1 MSNYNQLKNAAI
13 LTPTANQDLGSD
25 ANRYGNVYMTG
36 NIVMSNGITV
46 TSTNVVAPKIAS
58 LTLPGTVTAVDVA
71 GGETVIITGSGFSNS
86 GGVPTVTIGSTPAS
100 SVTYNSSTSITITTP
115 ALSTGTYFLYVV
127 NTDGGTATYA
137 PGISFSATPIWT
149 TASGSLGTVGSS
161 ASASFTVAATGD
173 PTITYAVK
181 AGSSL
186 PSGLSLNTST
196 GAITGTAP
204 SVGSQTTYNFT
215 LTATDGQN
223 QPTDRSFSITV
234 AIAPTSVQYMLIAGG
249 GGGGGYSG
257 TYGGGGG
264 GAGGYRSSITGE
276 SSGGGASAESALSVS
291 GGATFTVTIGAGGTG
306 FGGEEQAGLS
316 GTNSSISG
324 TSISTLTAIG
334 GGGGGGNSVTGKNG
348 GSGGGGGNTP
358 GTGTANQ
365 GYDGGLPSGGLTGGG
380 GGGGAGAVGGRGEG
394 GAGGAGVKTG
404 VLLFTGTASIA
415 SNTTLTITAVSAG
428 SIIVGTQVTGTGI
441 PAGAYIIALGSGAGG
456 IGTYTMNTAATATNS
471 GVAISSTGRYHAGG
485 GGGAGGTPGIGGAG
499 GGGGSGNPVN
509 GTTNTGGGGSNYLGN
524 GGSGVVYIVYS
535 STYPAL
541 TSTTGSPT
549 YTVENGYNVYRFTA
563 SGSFTI

>member
-1 MSNYNQLKNAAI
+1 MANYNQLKNAAI
-13 LTPTANQDLGSD
+13 LTPTTNQDLGTDS
-25 ANRYGNVYMTG
+25 NRYGNVYMTG
-36 NIVMSNGITV
+36 NIVMSNGVTV
-46 TSTNVVAPKIAS
+46 TSTNVIAPKISS
-58 LTLPGTVTAVDVA
+58 LTLPGTETAVDIA

-86 GGVPTVTIGSTPAS
+86 GGAPTVTIGSTPAS

-127 NTDGGTATYA
+127 NADGGTATYA
-137 PGISFSATPIWT
+137 PGISFSGTPVWT
-149 TASGSLGTVGSS
+149 TASGSIGTVGSG
-161 ASASFTVAATGD
+161 ASANLSVAATGD

-215 LTATDGQN
+215 LTALDGQN
-223 QPTDRSFSITV
+223 QTTDRSFSITV

-249 GGGGGYSG
+249 GGGGGRG
-257 TYGGGGG
+257 DVYGGGGG
-264 GAGGYRSSITGE
+264 GAGGYISSITSE
-276 SSGGGASAESALSVS
+276 SSGGGASAVSALSVS
-291 GGATFTVTIGAGGTG
+291 SGAVFTVTIGAGGTSG
-306 FGGEEQAGLS
+306 GGGEESPGNTGS
-316 GTNSSISG
+316 NSSISG
-324 TSISTLTAIG
+324 SSMSTLTALG
-334 GGGGGGNSVTGKNG
+334 GGGGGGNSLTGKNG

-358 GTGTANQ
+358 GTGTTGQ
-365 GYDGGLPSGGLTGGG
+365 GYAGGNPSGGLTGGG
-380 GGGGAGAVGGRGEG
+380 GGGGAGGVGSQGENGIG
-394 GAGGAGVKTG
+394 GIGVKTG

-415 SNTTLTITAVSAG
+415 SNTSLTITAVSAG
-428 SIIVGTQVTGTGI
+428 SIRVGTQVTGTGI
-441 PAGAYIIALGSGAGG
+441 PAGTYIIALGTGTGG
-456 IGTYTMNTAATATNS
+456 VGTYTMNAAATATNT
-471 GVAISSTGRYHAGG
+471 GVAITSTGRYHAGG
-485 GGGAGGTPGIGGAG
+485 GGGATSGAGGAG
-499 GGGGSGNPVN
+499 GGGGGSNNVAGAA
-509 GTTNTGGGGSNYLGN
+509 NTGGGGSNYLGV
-524 GGSGVVYIVYS
+524 GGSGVVFIIYS